1 MSLNVTILSTLTMWL
16 IHMLA
21 MCMLLTT
28 LIKIIHTDYDVKL
41 YVYNYGASKWHVRVL
56 IKNCTELIV
65 TLDLQNLSSV
75 VNIFSQLCEYFQLKV
90 LL

>member
-1 MSLNVTILSTLTMWL
+1 
-16 IHMLA
+16 MLA

-28 LIKIIHTDYDVKL
+28 FIKIIHTDYDVKL
-41 YVYNYGASKWHVRVL
+41 YVYDYGVSKWYVIVL

-75 VNIFSQLCEYFQLKV
+75 VNIFSQLCEYFQLSLV
-90 LL
+90 VNIR